1 MTDRT
6 GQQLGNYRLL
16 RLLGKGGFAEV
27 YLGEHIYLKTPA
39 AIKLLQTKVANQ
51 EDLDSF
57 LKEAQTIARLVHPQI
72 VRVLDFGIDSETP
85 FLVMDYAPNGTLR
98 QRHPR
103 GTQLPLTTIVPYVKQ
118 VADALQHAHDEKLIH
133 RDIKP
138 ENMLLGRR
146 NEVLLSDFGIALI
159 AQSSRYQSTQDVI
172 GTVAYMSPEQIQGK
186 PRPASDQYSLAIV
199 VYEWLSGDRPFHG
212 SFTELCTQHMFAS
225 PPPLRE
231 KMPTVLPDVEQV
243 VTMALAKDPKQR
255 FGSVQAFANALEQAS
270 RPQQP
275 TFMSPQPAQQHVSPP
290 RPATPLPP
298 TTYAPPPPPGQYIPQ
313 STPSMPQVP
322 PVQRTLPSSAS
333 YSPGDAG
340 GYPSSPIGNY
350 SAGSKLKVKTPAVP
364 HPKPWSFGQRQ
375 AVAAL
380 IGNAICVGL
389 VLLILLLTSGSY
401 PPAAIIVLAYVLA
414 ALTAVVPQFFA
425 FTFGPWVGLFT
436 GGVGPL
442 LGITLAISIYAL
454 LRGYPV
460 SPAQYFSAY
469 ASLWPFHLGLALVG
483 FISGFAMFKTKGH
496 YNIGRTLGFSSLGV
510 VAGVAFTILGGII
523 VYSSRS
529 SGSYYSSSY
538 IANSIVKPLL
548 IIGLIYLVADLI
560 FLPLSR
566 LVYYALFVREKR
578 V

>member
-1 MTDRT
+1 M
-6 GQQLGNYRLL
+6 
-16 RLLGKGGFAEV
+16 
-27 YLGEHIYLKTPA
+27 
-39 AIKLLQTKVANQ
+39 
-51 EDLDSF
+51 
-57 LKEAQTIARLVHPQI
+57 PQI
-72 VRVLDFGIDSETP
+72 P
-85 FLVMDYAPNGTLR
+85 
-98 QRHPR
+98 
-103 GTQLPLTTIVPYVKQ
+103 TI
-118 VADALQHAHDEKLIH
+118 
-133 RDIKP
+133 
-138 ENMLLGRR
+138 
-146 NEVLLSDFGIALI
+146 
-159 AQSSRYQSTQDVI
+159 
-172 GTVAYMSPEQIQGK
+172 
-186 PRPASDQYSLAIV
+186 
-199 VYEWLSGDRPFHG
+199 
-212 SFTELCTQHMFAS
+212 
-225 PPPLRE
+225 
-231 KMPTVLPDVEQV
+231 
-243 VTMALAKDPKQR
+243 
-255 FGSVQAFANALEQAS
+255 
-270 RPQQP
+270 
-275 TFMSPQPAQQHVSPP
+275 
-290 RPATPLPP
+290 
-298 TTYAPPPPPGQYIPQ
+298 
-313 STPSMPQVP
+313 
-322 PVQRTLPSSAS
+322 QRTLPSSAS
-333 YSPGDAG
+333 YSPGVAD

-389 VLLILLLTSGSY
+389 ILLILLLTSGSY

-425 FTFGPWVGLFT
+425 STFGPWVGLFT

-523 VYSSRS
+523 VYSNRS